1 MNNQDYI
8 TQMIS
13 KNPNASRIFQ
23 AIQNNNGNFQ
33 NAFYELAK
41 EKGVT
46 PEQFLSKVFP
56 NGMK

>member
-1 MNNQDYI
+1 MNAQDYF

-13 KNPNASRIFQ
+13 KNPNSQRIMQ

-46 PEQFLSKVFP
+46 PEEFMKKMFP
-56 NGMK
+56 NQK